1 MTSPAPTMTR
11 TDEVTTTEP
20 EVAHDWL
27 QAVYPDYRPEESN
40 SHRGFRFRAT
50 HSAVGPSNVVRLRY
64 STSADNNV
72 VLDSVLLVLQPFD
85 GHMKVRLGRDEEAV
99 TTGES
104 VLFPAHQTV
113 SALWDDAHV
122 GCLCLRAADV
132 ERVAVETTGMETLT
146 LRFTGVRPMSPG
158 RGMRWNEG
166 VRALMRTALHHPEI
180 TATPVIAARWT
191 DLLAAALLGTFPS
204 TTLASHRRIPPGY
217 AAPAVV
223 RRAVDHIDA
232 NAGRELNLSEIAT
245 ASGTRPRSLQAAFL
259 LHEDTTPVAYARRV
273 RMDRAHR
280 ALQAADPERDTVPAI
295 AARWGFPDAH
305 RFATEYQ
312 QAYRRPPGEVLRG

>member
-1 MTSPAPTMTR
+1 MTSPAPTSTR
-11 TDEVTTTEP
+11 SDEVTTTEP

-27 QAVYPDYRPEESN
+27 QAVYSGYRPEESN
-40 SHRGFRFRAT
+40 SHGGFRFRAAHT
-50 HSAVGPSNVVRLRY
+50 AVGSGSVARLRY

-72 VLDSVLLVLQPFD
+72 ELDTVLLVLQPFD
-85 GHMKVRLGRDEEAV
+85 GHMYVRLGRNEEAV
-99 TTGES
+99 PTGES

-122 GCLCLRAADV
+122 GCLCLQAADV
-132 ERVAVETTGMETLT
+132 ERVAVETTGMDTLT
-146 LRFTGVRPMSPG
+146 LRFNGVRPMSPG
-158 RGMRWNEG
+158 RGMRWKES

-180 TATPVIAARWT
+180 TAIPVIAGRWT
-191 DLLAAALLGTFPS
+191 DLLAAALLDTFPS

-259 LHEDTTPVAYARRV
+259 LYEDTTPVAYARRV
-273 RMDRAHR
+273 HMDRAHR

-295 AARWGFPDAH
+295 AARWGFPNPR
-305 RFATEYQ
+305 RFATEYE
-312 QAYRRPPGEVLRG
+312 QAYRRPPGAVLRG

>member
-27 QAVYPDYRPEESN
+27 REAYPGYRPEESN
-40 SHRGFRFRAT
+40 SHRGFRFRAAHT
-50 HSAVGPSNVVRLRY
+50 AVGFGSVAQLRY

-72 VLDSVLLVLQPFD
+72 ELDSVLLVLQPFD
-85 GHMKVRLGRDEEAV
+85 GHMKVRLGRDEQAV
-99 TTGES
+99 PAGES

-113 SALWDDAHV
+113 SALWDDARV
-122 GCLCLRAADV
+122 GCLCLQAADV
-132 ERVAVETTGMETLT
+132 ERVAVETTGMETLA

-166 VRALMRTALHHPEI
+166 VRTLMRTALHHPEI
-180 TATPVIAARWT
+180 TATPAIAGRWI
-191 DLLAAALLGTFPS
+191 DLLAAALLDTFPS

-273 RMDRAHR
+273 RMDRAHQ

-295 AARWGFPDAH
+295 AAQWGFPDPH
-305 RFATEYQ
+305 RFATEYE
-312 QAYRRPPGEVLRG
+312 QAYRQPPGAVLRG

>member
-1 MTSPAPTMTR
+1 MTSPVSTMTR
-11 TDEVTTTEP
+11 TDAVTTTEP

-27 QAVYPDYRPEESN
+27 QAVYPGYRPEESN
-40 SHRGFRFRAT
+40 SHRGFRFRAAHT
-50 HSAVGPSNVVRLRY
+50 SVGNGSVARLQY

-72 VLDSVLLVLQPFD
+72 ELDSVLLVLQPFD
-85 GHMKVRLGRDEEAV
+85 GHMKVRLGREEAAV
-99 TTGES
+99 PTGES

-122 GCLCLRAADV
+122 GCLCLQIADV
-132 ERVAVETTGMETLT
+132 ERVAVETTGMETLR

-180 TATPVIAARWT
+180 TATPMIASRWT

-223 RRAVDHIDA
+223 RRAVDHIEA
-232 NAGRELNLSEIAT
+232 NADRELNLSEIAT
-245 ASGTRPRSLQAAFL
+245 ASGTRPRSLHAAFL
-259 LHEDTTPVAYARRV
+259 LHDDTTPLDYARRV

-280 ALQAADPERDTVPAI
+280 ALQAADPERDALPEI
-295 AARWGFPDAH
+295 AARWGFSDPH
-305 RFATEYQ
+305 RFATAYEH
-312 QAYRRPPGEVLRG
+312 AYRQPPGAVLRG

>member
-1 MTSPAPTMTR
+1 MTSPVSTMTR

-27 QAVYPDYRPEESN
+27 QAAYPDYRPEESN
-40 SHRGFRFRAT
+40 SHRGFQFRAT
-50 HSAVGPSNVVRLRY
+50 HSAVGPSSVARLRY

-180 TATPVIAARWT
+180 TATPMIASRWT

-295 AARWGFPDAH
+295 AARWGFPDPH
-305 RFATEYQ
+305 RFASEYE
-312 QAYRRPPGEVLRG
+312 QAYRRPPGAVLRG

>member
-11 TDEVTTTEP
+11 TDEVTTNEP

-27 QAVYPDYRPEESN
+27 QAVYPGYRPEESN
-40 SHRGFRFRAT
+40 SHRGFWFRAT
-50 HSAVGPSNVVRLRY
+50 RSVVGPSSVARLRY

-72 VLDSVLLVLQPFD
+72 ALDSVLLVLQPFD
-85 GHMKVRLGRDEEAV
+85 GHMKVRLGRDEESV

-180 TATPVIAARWT
+180 TATPMIAGRWT
-191 DLLAAALLGTFPS
+191 DLLAAALLNTFPS
-204 TTLASHRRIPPGY
+204 TTLASHRRIPPGD

-223 RRAVDHIDA
+223 RRAVDHIDV
-232 NAGRELNLSEIAT
+232 NAGRELTLSEIAN
-245 ASGTRPRSLQAAFL
+245 ASGTRPWSLQAAFL
-259 LHEDTTPVAYARRV
+259 LHQGMTPVAYARRV
-273 RMDRAHR
+273 RLDRAHR
-280 ALQAADPERDTVPAI
+280 ARQAADPERDTVPAI
-295 AARWGFPDAH
+295 AARWGFADPH
-305 RFATEYQ
+305 RFATEYE
-312 QAYRRPPGEVLRG
+312 QAYRRSPGAVLRG